1 MSTIQV
7 KGLADLQKF
16 LDQLPAKLE
25 QNVLR
30 GALRAAAK
38 PVMEAAKQNVL
49 PVGEP
54 SDTNKRLYK
63 LYAGALRDSIR
74 LSARIDRKRRMV
86 VASVK
91 AGGKSAKTG
100 ADVFYAHMVE
110 FGTRPHSVVK
120 GSSLRSS
127 RAQTAQHPGTKAR
140 PFMRPALDSQAKAA
154 VIVAAE
160 YMKKRLSTKHGLDTS
175 ELSFEADDK

>member
-38 PVMEAAKQNVL
+38 PVMATAKQNA

-54 SDTNKRLYK
+54 SDTNKKLYK

-120 GSSLRSS
+120 GSSLRSY
-127 RAQTAQHPGTKAR
+127 RAQTAQHPGMKAR
-140 PFMRPALDSQAKAA
+140 PFMRPALDSQAQSA
-154 VIVAAE
+154 VIAAAE

>member
-30 GALRAAAK
+30 GALRAGAK
-38 PVMEAAKQNVL
+38 QVLEAARQNA
-49 PVGEP
+49 PIGEP
-54 SDTNKRLYK
+54 SETNKKLYK

-74 LSARIDRKRRMV
+74 LSAKIDKRKRQV

-91 AGGKSAKTG
+91 AGGKSKKTG
-100 ADVFYAHMVE
+100 ADVFYAHIIE
-110 FGTRPHSVVK
+110 FTGARPHSVSK
-120 GSSLRSS
+120 SASLRSS
-127 RAQTAQHPGTKAR
+127 RAQNATHPGIKAK
-140 PFMRPALDSQAKAA
+140 PFMRPALDSQAQNA
-154 VIVAAE
+154 VVAAAE
-160 YMKKRLSTKHGLDTS
+160 YMKKRLATKHGLDTADIN
-175 ELSFEADDK
+175 FEVEE

>member
-100 ADVFYAHMVE
+100 ADVFYSDMVE
-110 FGTRPHSVVK
+110 FGTRQHIIGDGV
-120 GSSLRSS
+120 
-127 RAQTAQHPGTKAR
+127 HPGVRPR
-140 PFMRPALDSQAKAA
+140 PFMRPALDSQAQSA
-154 VIVAAE
+154 VIAAAE
-160 YMKKRLSTKHGLDTS
+160 YMKKRLSTKHGLNTS
-175 ELSFEADDK
+175 ELSFEADQ